1 LIFHYAVLSMIFLN
15 LKIHPAGLTSF
26 LLVAASLLGFSY
38 LMPTAATASPSIDG
52 TTIDAGT
59 TPTTSAAESNNSTAT
74 NTTIPA
80 AIVLSQEPL
89 AVGHY
94 RMVSGDMTDQT
105 QPQFTFEGSTTITL
119 PNSAETIIT
128 QDTAE
133 GTFSTPSGGNGG
145 SFHGH
150 IHMTT
155 EDGSETATTDFTEFS
170 TFESSTSI
178 GLAYFSTNSTDG
190 RLAPLN
196 NMIAVYLSEGQPNE
210 EVRITFF
217 EWIGGNNDGGASSS
231 GDNSNNNSTS
241 AAGAAAVI

>member
-1 LIFHYAVLSMIFLN
+1 MKITYLS
-15 LKIHPAGLTSF
+15 LKIHHSGMTSF

-38 LMPTAATASPSIDG
+38 LMPTSVTASPSIDG
-52 TTIDAGT
+52 TTIDAGA
-59 TPTTSAAESNNSTAT
+59 TPNTSAAEGTNSTTT

-128 QDTAE
+128 QDIAE

-145 SFHGH
+145 SFRGQL
-150 IHMTT
+150 HMTT
-155 EDGSETATTDFTEFS
+155 DDGSETATADFAEFS

-196 NMIAVYLSEGQPNE
+196 NIIAVYLSEEQPNE

-217 EWIGGNNDGGASSS
+217 EWIGGNNEGAASPS
-231 GDNSNNNSTS
+231 GDNSDNNSTA
-241 AAGAAAVI
+241 AAGGGSTTAIGG

>member
-1 LIFHYAVLSMIFLN
+1 MIFLN
-15 LKIHPAGLTSF
+15 LKIHPAGTTSF

-52 TTIDAGT
+52 TTIDAGA
-59 TPTTSAAESNNSTAT
+59 TPDTSAAEGTNSTAT
-74 NTTIPA
+74 NTTIPS

-94 RMVSGDMTDQT
+94 SIVSGDMTDQT
-105 QPQFTFEGSTTITL
+105 QTQFTFEGSTTITL

-128 QDTAE
+128 QDIAE

-145 SFHGH
+145 SFRGQL
-150 IHMTT
+150 HMTT
-155 EDGSETATTDFTEFS
+155 EDGSETATADFAEFS

-217 EWIGGNNDGGASSS
+217 EWIGGNNEGAASSS
-231 GDNSNNNSTS
+231 GDNSDNNST
-241 AAGAAAVI
+241 ATAGGGAAATTDVI

>member
-1 LIFHYAVLSMIFLN
+1 MKISSLS
-15 LKIHPAGLTSF
+15 LKIHPAGMTSF

-52 TTIDAGT
+52 TTIDAGA
-59 TPTTSAAESNNSTAT
+59 TPDTSAAEGTNSTAT
-74 NTTIPA
+74 NTTIPST
-80 AIVLSQEPL
+80 IVLSQEPL

-94 RMVSGDMTDQT
+94 SIVSGDMTDQT
-105 QPQFTFEGSTTITL
+105 QTQFTFEGSTTITL
-119 PNSAETIIT
+119 PNSAETITT
-128 QDTAE
+128 QDIAE

-145 SFHGH
+145 SFRGQL
-150 IHMTT
+150 HMTT
-155 EDGSETATTDFTEFS
+155 EDGSETATADFAEFS

-196 NMIAVYLSEGQPNE
+196 NMIAVYLSEGQQPNE

-217 EWIGGNNDGGASSS
+217 EWIGGNNEGAASSS
-231 GDNSNNNSTS
+231 GDNSDNNST
-241 AAGAAAVI
+241 ATAGGGGAAAGG